1 MDLASLLI
9 KQTKEEIFDFALG
22 IARTLGLPVTSWR
35 PGDPSLSLYQ
45 LESVLLST
53 LEDVVAGY
61 VGSAFLDSATGI
73 WLDVIAEQVFGL
85 IVPAA
90 TFASTT
96 VTLTNAGGG
105 VYPIAVGAVTFRNT
119 TTGKTYR
126 NTTGGT
132 LNGLSTLS
140 ITVVAEEAGSASS
153 AAPAEIELVTGLL
166 GVTAANATAAV
177 GTDRQ
182 AESVTRQQCR
192 DKLGALSP
200 NGPID
205 AYRYVARNSALTGTT
220 AVTRVRV
227 FGNSTTGQVQVYL
240 AGPSGAVSA
249 PDRALVEAAIAK
261 WATPICITPIVTSAT
276 NVVVP
281 VTYTLWV
288 YSSVNKTA
296 SQIEAEVATE
306 LGNLF
311 ASRDIG
317 GDIIAPATTGALY
330 RSLVEST
337 IRGLYPQAF
346 RVAVSLP
353 PGDVALANNEVP
365 VLGTITPT
373 INLVSGP

>member
-9 KQTKEEIFDFALG
+9 KQTKQEIFDFGIG
-22 IARTLGLPVTSWR
+22 IARSLGLPVTSWR
-35 PGDPSLSLYQ
+35 PGDPTLSLLQ

-61 VGSAFLDSATGI
+61 VGSAYLDTATGI
-73 WLDVIAEQVFGL
+73 WLDVLAEQVFGL
-85 IVPAA
+85 IVPTA
-90 TFASTT
+90 TYASTS

-105 VYPIAVGAVTFRNT
+105 VYTIAVGAVTFRNT

-132 LNGLSTLS
+132 LNGLSSL
-140 ITVVAEEAGSASS
+140 TVTVAAEEAGSASS
-153 AAPAEIELVTGLL
+153 AAPAEIALVTGLL
-166 GVTAANATAAV
+166 GVTASNATAAV
-177 GTDRQ
+177 GTDKQ

-220 AVTRVRV
+220 GITRVRV

-240 AGPSGAVSA
+240 AGPSGAISS
-249 PDRALVEAAIAK
+249 PDRTLVEAAIAK
-261 WATPICITPIVTSAT
+261 WATPICITPVVSSAV

-288 YSSVNKTA
+288 YSSVNKTSA
-296 SQIEAEVATE
+296 QIQTEIATA
-306 LGNLF
+306 LGSLF

-317 GDIIAPATTGALY
+317 GDIIAPALTGALY
-330 RSLVEST
+330 KSLVEST

-346 RVAVSLP
+346 RVTVSLP
-353 PGDVALANNEVP
+353 AADVALANNEVA